1 MVLHEEELSGTASSG
16 SLSLE
21 TVKFTDGM
29 CRQILVKPA
38 TSSTTWDITITNDNS
53 FTIYIRT
60 SCTGSSAE
68 IVNLPLKGVHT
79 ITFSNTSVDELFKI
93 KLMIQD
99 Q

>member
-16 SLSLE
+16 SLSLA

-38 TSSTTWDITITNDNS
+38 TSSTTWDITITNAGS
-53 FTIYIRT
+53 FTIYTRT
-60 SCTGSSAE
+60 GCSGNSAE

-79 ITFSNTSVDELFKI
+79 IAFSNISVNELFKV
-93 KLMIQD
+93 KLVIQD